1 MVVMS
6 AVMSRPVLAQA
17 AGAPLAEEKEQPS
30 GWYGYE
36 LMLGDVAALGTAAAL
51 AKTSGGT
58 AGLIGVVGFVGLPPL
73 IHSLE
78 GNGRLAVYS
87 PIYRVLL
94 PVFGALI
101 GAGLES
107 CSSGEWFCGVGGAI
121 VGGGIGMAGAMA
133 IDYSL
138 ARQCPT
144 SVEPSA
150 PAHAA
155 VDHTSP
161 VNVTVAGVAPTS
173 KGASLVLGGRF

>member
-1 MVVMS
+1 MS
-6 AVMSRPVLAQA
+6 ALMSRPALAQELP
-17 AGAPLAEEKEQPS
+17 APQASANAQPS
-30 GWYGYE
+30 RWYGYE
-36 LMLGDVAALGTAAAL
+36 LMLGDVTALGTAAAL

-58 AGLIGVVGFVGLPPL
+58 AGIIGVVGFVGLPPL
-73 IHSLE
+73 IHNLH

-107 CSSGEWFCGVGGAI
+107 CSSGELFCGVGGAI
-121 VGGGIGMAGAMA
+121 VGGAIGMAGAMA

-138 ARQCPT
+138 ARQRPT
-144 SVEPSA
+144 SDEP
-150 PAHAA
+150 AA
-155 VDHTSP
+155 TIPPVDHSSL

-173 KGASLVLGGRF
+173 NGASVVLGGRF